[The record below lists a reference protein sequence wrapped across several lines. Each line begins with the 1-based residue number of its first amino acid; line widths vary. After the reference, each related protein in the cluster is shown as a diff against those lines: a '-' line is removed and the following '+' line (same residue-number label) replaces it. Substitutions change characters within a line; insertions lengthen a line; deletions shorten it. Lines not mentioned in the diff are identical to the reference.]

1 MSREERGNEEKEL
14 EQGGEYEE
22 RLREKKIK
30 CVEKREEMKKRN

>member
-22 RLREKKIK
+22 RLRG
-30 CVEKREEMKKRN
+30 KRRK